1 MPDQGKR
8 SGFIARL
15 LHDFF
20 PGGRLQTQIAEPLF
34 HILPIQPSV
43 PRGNN
48 TRHKA
53 IFIFQN
59 KCRGC
64 LVILK
69 YFFCVG
75 SKQYRRILFDK
86 LKICPDP
93 GEHRHQFIHSQHLT
107 LRKSTRALSRQINSK
122 ASLSEH
128 DGFFMTACT
137 E

>member
-93 GEHRHQFIHSQHLT
+93 GEHRHQFSIVNILPSGNLPEPCHA
-107 LRKSTRALSRQINSK
+107 RSTPKPA
-122 ASLSEH
+122 LSEH